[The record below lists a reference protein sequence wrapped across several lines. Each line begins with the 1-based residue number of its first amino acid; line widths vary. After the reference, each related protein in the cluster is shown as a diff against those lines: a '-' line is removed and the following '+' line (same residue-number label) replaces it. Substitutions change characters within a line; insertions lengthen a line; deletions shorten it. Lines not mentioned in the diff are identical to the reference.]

1 MVASFGQ
8 LQALHQLGLLN
19 RTRYISG
26 VSGGSWSTHAFAY
39 YQRGAPGVAKND
51 DEFHC
56 GDIKDPSL
64 LSTATLAALSATCSR
79 AIATKGGGGS
89 SSAVHG
95 SASSGPIP
103 AKISAASIKQLWE
116 FTLAKVGIPLQGH
129 FSYSA
134 ATVAEIL
141 ARKKPHPEQHE
152 LCVAI
157 QHRRRAAPLPCGRNH
172 SAGPIRTCACYGAR
186 SRYAFVPLHTAHC
199 TSAAC
204 AGAEGL
210 ASGDMS
216 AHPRAH
222 AAGGFCIWRNNCYQ
236 CEMEMGAE
244 GAGAVSCLRVG

>member
-141 ARKKPHPEQHE
+141 ARNPTLNSTSFVLPSSTAAEQHPFPVVGITLLGPYVRVRATVHGRAMH
-152 LCVAI
+152 LC
-157 QHRRRAAPLPCGRNH
+157 HCTP
-172 SAGPIRTCACYGAR
+172 
-186 SRYAFVPLHTAHC
+186 HTARLQHV
-199 TSAAC
+199 
-204 AGAEGL
+204 L
-210 ASGDMS
+210 V
-216 AHPRAH
+216 R
-222 AAGGFCIWRNNCYQ
+222 R
-236 CEMEMGAE
+236 
-244 GAGAVSCLRVG
+244 VSRQVT